1 MSMSISSYQQLLQ
14 IAIVHK
20 LVSRELESYRGHV
33 SNKLELVNVQ
43 DTYYLRNTKGD
54 LIKID
59 KECNILS
66 KGMRN
71 IFETVLFYIEHH
83 DDPYAIFFISSYDN
97 RKHDIHNINSML
109 LNILYQTRPTIQS
122 E

>member
-1 MSMSISSYQQLLQ
+1 MSTSSYQQLLQ

-59 KECNILS
+59 KEC
-66 KGMRN
+66 KG
-71 IFETVLFYIEHH
+71 H
-83 DDPYAIFFISSYDN
+83 ISHITLEKYF
-97 RKHDIHNINSML
+97 
-109 LNILYQTRPTIQS
+109 
-122 E
+122 